1 LKMQSSD
8 ESIAPMVDVTLVCQ
22 PKQEA
27 PAKITENLPGGTIS
41 PRDYHRY
48 SPVQFPPQVL
58 CFPRKV
64 RFYAP
69 HLRMRPY
76 YVPHRTRTKS
86 ESSDPSNHAIIQD
99 ALPGVSINSI
109 ASSSGT
115 SSLMETG
122 EPTAMMDVSTINVCT
137 AVAGNASAVR
147 YKNPVVLLTKSRSFE
162 DVRADNSVEGSQPSH
177 EMEFVSSRIQKLK
190 VQE

>member
-1 LKMQSSD
+1 MQSSN
-8 ESIAPMVDVTLVCQ
+8 ESITPTPMVDASLLCQ
-22 PKQEA
+22 PKQEL
-27 PAKITENLPGGTIS
+27 PTKPENVSNETIS
-41 PRDYHRY
+41 PRGYQRY
-48 SPVQFPPQVL
+48 NPVPFTSQVL

-86 ESSDPSNHAIIQD
+86 ESSDPSNHTNVQD
-99 ALPGVSINSI
+99 PGLNSI
-109 ASSSGT
+109 ATTSTSGT
-115 SSLMETG
+115 ASLMMETA
-122 EPTAMMDVSTINVCT
+122 EPPAMMDISTVNVCPAST
-137 AVAGNASAVR
+137 GNVTIR
-147 YKNPVVLLTKSRSFE
+147 GKYPLVLLTKSRSLE